1 MNMFVFCWS
10 IPGNL
15 YPIKGVSWEGERDL
29 FHFNVVAISITP
41 DFKFFLNI
49 V

>member
-1 MNMFVFCWS
+1 MC
-10 IPGNL
+10 L
-15 YPIKGVSWEGERDL
+15 YIFGVCQVTYTQLRGWEGERDL
-29 FHFNVVAISITP
+29 SHFNVVAISITP